1 MIVMKEKKP
10 NLIMEKSQKFSVKI
24 IEVYKFLTKNN
35 EFIISK
41 QLLRSGTSIWVN
53 INESKFWASRKDFLN
68 KLMIALKEANETLY
82 WLKLLQDSNMFE
94 KDYSEYIDEAN
105 SIVGVL
111 VRIVNT
117 PKKNMKN
124 S

>member
-53 INESKFWASRKDFLN
+53 INESKFWASRKDFS
-68 KLMIALKEANETLY
+68 
-82 WLKLLQDSNMFE
+82 Q
-94 KDYSEYIDEAN
+94 
-105 SIVGVL
+105 
-111 VRIVNT
+111 
-117 PKKNMKN
+117 
-124 S
+124 

>member
-1 MIVMKEKKP
+1 
-10 NLIMEKSQKFSVKI
+10 
-24 IEVYKFLTKNN
+24 
-35 EFIISK
+35 
-41 QLLRSGTSIWVN
+41 
-53 INESKFWASRKDFLN
+53 
-68 KLMIALKEANETLY
+68 MIALKEANETLY